1 MDVKGNDPSPPRT
14 ADAAPPPP
22 PPAAGQAA
30 AGLDAALDALAPAGV
45 VERRPVLRL
54 APGRAPVVAAE
65 RLVVSQR
72 KLATELGPAIEGDED
87 LLRHAADRVAARL
100 FGAVFAPGAAPPPFG
115 PVSARLPVLLPLP
128 LGPLPPPAPR
138 PGLIG
143 VLPLAAAATAP
154 LAARRADLAALGWRL
169 GIGELDAE
177 ALRFVAPAA
186 LGCAADVLLLRWS
199 PVLARRGGAL
209 PRGADPQALVLTG
222 CDGADA
228 LEWGRAA
235 GLALFS
241 GPGAEAM
248 LPAWPSAAEAA
259 A

>member
-115 PVSARLPVLLPLP
+115 PF
-128 LGPLPPPAPR
+128 
-138 PGLIG
+138 
-143 VLPLAAAATAP
+143 
-154 LAARRADLAALGWRL
+154 RRACRCCCPCRSGRS
-169 GIGELDAE
+169 
-177 ALRFVAPAA
+177 R
-186 LGCAADVLLLRWS
+186 RR
-199 PVLARRGGAL
+199 RRG
-209 PRGADPQALVLTG
+209 
-222 CDGADA
+222 
-228 LEWGRAA
+228 
-235 GLALFS
+235 
-241 GPGAEAM
+241 PG
-248 LPAWPSAAEAA
+248 
-259 A
+259 